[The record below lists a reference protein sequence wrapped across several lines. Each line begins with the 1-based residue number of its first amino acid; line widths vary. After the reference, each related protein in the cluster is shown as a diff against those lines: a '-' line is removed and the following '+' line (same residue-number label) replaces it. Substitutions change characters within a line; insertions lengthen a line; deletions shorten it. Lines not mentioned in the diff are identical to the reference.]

1 MIEID
6 ISKVSQLSGLPSST
20 LRYYEERGLIKSIG
34 RKGLKR
40 IYNHNEVMMRLSL
53 ISLGQEAHFS
63 LDEIAI
69 MLNNQQQPAI
79 DKDKLIL
86 KANEMEEKI
95 QNLILL
101 KKGILHIVNC
111 QAENQLLCPKFNKI
125 MSLSLKRNKKQ

>member
-1 MIEID
+1 MIEVD

-40 IYNHNEVMMRLSL
+40 VYNHNEVMMRLSL
-53 ISLGQEAHFS
+53 ISLGQEAQFS
-63 LDEIAI
+63 LEEIAL
-69 MLNNQQQPAI
+69 MLNNQQQPEI
-79 DKDKLIL
+79 DKEKLVL
-86 KANEMEEKI
+86 KANEIEAKI

-111 QAENQLLCPKFNKI
+111 KAENQLLCPKFNKI
-125 MSLSLKRNKKQ
+125 MSLSLKRNKK